1 MAKIIRVHGAS
12 YTVDQAVIGK
22 SPKAAQTEAYYIM
35 REGCWID
42 NTLHPPSTIVKIEV
56 IEK

>member
-1 MAKIIRVHGAS
+1 MPKIIRIHSDMNTTEVP
-12 YTVDQAVIGK
+12 VVGK
-22 SPKAAQTEAYYIM
+22 SPKSAQTEAYYIM